1 MKVKT
6 HFLLFAFVALMLDTG
21 LAQAKGPPDRVTISS
36 PNLPNEATLDD
47 RSLIEPLGFVTLE
60 DVNDEIEPPFG
71 EEGSA
76 RIARAAREG
85 TYRLPL
91 GAYLITR
98 YYKDGTRYNPFDQVI
113 YFRGDG
119 KRDDV
124 VLYVGIV
131 NGWSEYDGR
140 WFHPTVQGVDAFQK
154 ALNWANPVARYWRWK
169 VERN

>member
-1 MKVKT
+1 MRYKRL
-6 HFLLFAFVALMLDTG
+6 FLLPLMALTMLATG

-36 PNLPNEATLDD
+36 PNLPQETTLDD
-47 RSLIEPLGFVTLE
+47 QALIGPLGMVMLE
-60 DVNDEIEPPFG
+60 DVTNEVEDPFG
-71 EEGSA
+71 VEGSA
-76 RIARAAREG
+76 RIAKAARQG

-98 YYKDGTRYNPFDQVI
+98 FYKNGTRYTPFDQVI

-131 NGWSEYDGR
+131 NGWGPYDGH
-140 WFHPTVQGVDAFQK
+140 WYYPTPQGAVAFEN
-154 ALNWANPVARYWRWK
+154 ALDRSNPVIYYWRWK
-169 VERN
+169 VEWN